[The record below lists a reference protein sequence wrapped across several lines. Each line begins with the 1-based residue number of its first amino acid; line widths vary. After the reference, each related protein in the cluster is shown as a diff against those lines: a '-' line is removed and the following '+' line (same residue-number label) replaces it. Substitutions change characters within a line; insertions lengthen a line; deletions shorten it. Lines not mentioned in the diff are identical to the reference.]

1 MSKSSQYAAT
11 FMDTVFIIVALALV
25 GLLGWNTVRIGDIE
39 AGIDRNRAHSCWI
52 MEAMFG
58 PPESGNRT
66 EACEELRDH
75 AEERWEEAQ

>member
-39 AGIDRNRAHSCWI
+39 AGIDRNRAQSCWI
-52 MEAMFG
+52 VEAVFG
-58 PPESGNRT
+58 PPESGNWI

-75 AEERWEEAQ
+75 AEKRWEEAQ